1 MSYWARLESRL
12 AEMAERR
19 LRLNKYIYKKEG
31 RLADFE
37 EDFRLSILKKQQIIR
52 KFTSIQLEDLL
63 RTSTKNVAQEV
74 VSCLIP
80 SNFGKGILVEIER
93 SGGYVAPNKNLMSE
107 QKKSSHRQEEQFEE
121 QSSIHSDGVGNRS
134 FNLR

>member
-37 EDFRLSILKKQQIIR
+37 EDFRLSILKK
-52 KFTSIQLEDLL
+52 
-63 RTSTKNVAQEV
+63 
-74 VSCLIP
+74 
-80 SNFGKGILVEIER
+80 
-93 SGGYVAPNKNLMSE
+93 
-107 QKKSSHRQEEQFEE
+107 
-121 QSSIHSDGVGNRS
+121 
-134 FNLR
+134 